1 MEIISLWPT
10 TLIRNHKIFSNHD
23 AITQLAKDSADIVSV
38 LNIHKET
45 EDVFNKLSKN
55 PELTDLKKW
64 ILTTVHLVVSEKN
77 KNYWDK
83 DYAPHF
89 SKFWSWSSN
98 NYYNAYHTHFNASW
112 SGIYCLESKQETT
125 DNYNSYTLLY
135 SPLPPITYSDPG
147 TQFLEKEFMHCH
159 LLEPGDLLLFPSYLG
174 HSAKY
179 NGIENRTIIAF
190 NISFNT
196 QTHNEV

>member
-1 MEIISLWPT
+1 METISLWST
-10 TLIRNHKIFSNHD
+10 TIVRNHRIFSNHN
-23 AITQLAKDSADIVSV
+23 AITQVAKQAAENVELLDGRDAEVAF
-38 LNIHKET
+38 NILE
-45 EDVFNKLSKN
+45 NSPALI
-55 PELTDLKKW
+55 DLKKW
-64 ILTTVHLVVSEKN
+64 ILETTHSVVSEKN
-77 KNYWDK
+77 KQYWDK
-83 DYAPHF
+83 DYTPHF

-125 DNYNSYTLLY
+125 DNHNGYTVLY

-147 TQFLEKEFMHCH
+147 TEFLEKEFMHCH

-179 NGIENRTIIAF
+179 TGIENRTVLAF

-196 QTHNEV
+196 HTEK